1 MIEEIWI
8 LMTHLFGLKQSRP
21 ACISLVLIL
30 LTMACPCSFA
40 EDCNRNGVEDEQ
52 DIAAETSADC
62 DSDGVPDE
70 CQLFPVDFS
79 SRGLGVTV
87 SRYPRAVICVDVD
100 SDGILDIVTANKDGD
115 TRSMVTVL
123 KNDGSGIFERA
134 DFEDAVRASDL
145 DAADFDGDGA
155 NDLLTANYYTLELLW
170 NDGTGSFEERESIAV
185 ERGTRHAAAGDFN
198 GDGLADIVSTN
209 DRSNRAWVY
218 INAGERS
225 FSEPVAYGV
234 GSVPSVV
241 RVVDIEGDGD
251 LDICTVNVGS
261 GTITILQND
270 GNGGFGSVRT
280 VSTGLTS
287 PVHLAVAD
295 FDLDGSADFA
305 VASDDNIAILYGGDF
320 SESEVFVAN
329 AGELV
334 VADLDGDGDTDIG
347 YSILANRRIAILLNV
362 SGSFFSQPVE
372 FAVDIEAGLLAAG
385 DLDNDNDLDLITA
398 YERHT
403 RVPILWNNDESGITV
418 ESRTLSMAPAPHAMV
433 MDDLN
438 GDGYLDIA
446 TGDGLGSTI
455 TIFLNDGAG
464 NFRPGGNRT
473 VQAGDYLNSIDGG
486 DFDGDGDIDLV
497 TAAIQDRRMQVFLNN
512 GQGAYGSRALYT
524 TGVRPFM
531 VEVGELTGDGFPEI
545 ASANETAGTVTVYLN
560 SGTGNGRFAGRREYR
575 VGRLPVAVAM
585 GDLDGDGDQDVISA
599 NRGSRDLSVLMNSG
613 NGTLGAAVSYTV
625 DGTPWYVVTADFD
638 ADGDIDLATANQPN
652 RTVGIFYNRGD
663 GTFEAGVNFDS
674 AHGPYSMVVY
684 DLNIDGVPDILTA
697 NQSADSVSALINRG
711 DGTFNPAVTYN
722 AGNAPRFVQAGDLDL
737 DGDVDFVAADHDGR
751 TLTVFRNQAPVES
764 RDTHREVICTEVD
777 YYDMSTPSRRGRDLK
792 FVIPSDP
799 GDASRLPP
807 LFQNGRLFD
816 LHQDFLT
823 AVFPD
828 RFPLLGPVEY
838 NRLVGLRETRQY
850 YIGSVTRIAAP
861 TGTVYGFSVFTDI
874 SQSASQ
880 MLTLEEV
887 RGIYNTLRSSF
898 GLELLAYVPG
908 TIPAR
913 EAAVEWEDPGFPVYL
928 DVAGSSGNYES
939 YTEAVGYGTVRILTE
954 EAFEAANDNGGLSF
968 RDILILPHAPR
979 DIEGVVAGVITGMLQ
994 GPLSHLAIRT
1004 ARRGSPNAF
1013 VEGAISA
1020 FTPLDGILVRL
1031 EVSGSEYEIRPA
1043 SFQEAEKFWAANQIN
1058 LGNPPQPDETFGGLT
1073 SLAEFDLAAEAAT
1086 LVGRYGGKGVNMARL
1101 QSIMTG
1107 EFSQYGEVG
1116 FVVPTRYYLE
1126 FTRSNRLFSAV
1137 QTLQIVTYEEYI
1149 EELLGTDRF
1158 RSDSEYRFEMLDR
1171 LRDHM
1176 DDNST
1181 VDPELVTSIARRIGE
1196 VFGETTSRVRFRS
1209 SSNVEDALEFNGAG
1223 LYDSTSG
1230 CAADDLDDDNSGP
1243 SRCDSENASERGVA
1257 RALRKVWQ
1265 SVWNFRAFEEREF
1278 FGIPQQEVA
1287 MGILVSRAYA
1297 DERANGVIFT
1307 GNPSNPLDD
1316 RYLVT
1321 SQVGDSSVVSP
1332 EPGVL
1337 AAQDLLVVDQGQ
1349 VLEISRSSSS
1359 SLLPQGQNVLSDAEL
1374 RELGNIIWHIESELP
1389 IDLDGHDA
1397 SEVVYDIEYKVESNG
1412 ELAVKQVRPFLRNA
1426 QLPPTPS
1433 FRLQIA
1439 ANTSACVGFGNSSI
1453 QRGAEQ
1459 VLDLKSKVRLRQ
1471 GEHVLPSSS
1480 LITPLELIEE
1490 VRFGPAG
1497 ARLQPVGPGMLRAS
1511 RIEDRNGTTRHRF
1524 IFDQVFAIDDELRL
1538 KLRLFLLEPF
1548 TARGAEAVREV
1559 LVFNELYVEDTMTLQ
1574 GEITSIADPD
1584 VRLFIDYSSCR
1595 YDSLDLWEVS
1605 SELEDGT
1612 TISILENYRPPDEND
1627 EFGPIRLRSADVRI
1641 RGQRRRVTSYWK
1653 LVYSASRHNT
1663 FVRHWVV
1670 LDPPLQVAGLDRPV
1684 AVMDLVAQQLNS
1696 EGTVLQEPLG
1706 RYLDANFEE
1715 LGRSG
1720 VTSYTLE
1727 RFTDP
1732 LPILFQRGDVDL
1744 DGSLSITDSINLLV
1758 FLFAEGEL
1766 PGCLDAGDADDSGD
1780 LNITD
1785 AVTSLGYLF
1794 RGGEALPAPFLECGV
1809 DSTDDELGCEAEPVC
1824 P

>member
-1 MIEEIWI
+1 
-8 LMTHLFGLKQSRP
+8 MTHLFRFVSGR
-21 ACISLVLIL
+21 L
-30 LTMACPCSFA
+30 LFLGFVFSMLALPCPGAFA
-40 EDCNRNGVEDEQ
+40 EDCNRNGVEDEL
-52 DIAAETSADC
+52 DIAAETSSDC

-79 SRGLGVTV
+79 SRELGVTV

-115 TRSMVTVL
+115 TRSMVSVL

-145 DAADFDGDGA
+145 DAADFDGDGS
-155 NDLLTANYYTLELLW
+155 NDLLTANYYSLELLW
-170 NDGTGSFEERESIAV
+170 NDGTGSFEERESIPV
-185 ERGTRHAAAGDFN
+185 ERGTRHAAAGDLN

-209 DRSNRAWVY
+209 DRSNRAWVLL
-218 INAGERS
+218 NAGERS
-225 FSEPVAYGV
+225 FSEPVAYSV

-241 RVVDIEGDGD
+241 RMVDIEGDGD

-270 GNGGFGSVRT
+270 GNGGFGSSRT
-280 VSTGLTS
+280 VAAGIAS
-287 PVHLAVAD
+287 PGHLAVAD
-295 FDLDGSADFA
+295 FDLDGSADLA
-305 VASDDNIAILYGGDF
+305 VASEENIAILYGGDF
-320 SESEVFVAN
+320 AEREIFVAN

-334 VADLDGDGDTDIG
+334 VADFDGDGDTDLG
-347 YSILANRRIAILLNV
+347 YSILANRRIAVLLNV
-362 SGSFFSQPVE
+362 SGRFFSQPIE

-385 DLDNDNDLDLITA
+385 DLDDDNDLDLVTA

-418 ESRTLSMAPAPHAMV
+418 ETRTLSMGPAPHAMV

-455 TIFLNDGAG
+455 TIFMNDGAG
-464 NFRPGGNRT
+464 NLRPGGTRT

-512 GQGAYGSRALYT
+512 GQGAYGSRTLYT

-531 VEVGELTGDGFPEI
+531 VEVGELTGDEYPDI

-560 SGTGNGRFAGRREYR
+560 SGTGNGRFGGRRDYR

-585 GDLDGDGDQDVISA
+585 GDLDGDGDEDVISA
-599 NRGSRDLSVLMNSG
+599 NRGSRDFSVLMNGG
-613 NGTLGAAVSYTV
+613 NGVLGGAVNYSV
-625 DGTPWYVVTADFD
+625 DGTPWYVVTGDFD
-638 ADGDIDLATANQPN
+638 SDGDIDIATANQPN
-652 RTVGIFYNRGD
+652 RSVGIFYNRGD
-663 GTFEAGVNFDS
+663 GTFEDGVNFDS
-674 AHGPYSMVVY
+674 AHGPYSMVVF

-722 AGNAPRFVQAGDLDL
+722 AGDAPRFVGAGDLDL
-737 DGDVDFVAADHDGR
+737 DGDVDFVSADHDGR
-751 TLTVFRNQAPVES
+751 TMTVFRNQAPVES
-764 RDTHREVICTEVD
+764 RDTHLEVICTEGD

-799 GDASRLPP
+799 GDASSLPP

-828 RFPLLGPVEY
+828 RFPVLGPVEY

-850 YIGSVTRIAAP
+850 YIGSVTRIATE
-861 TGTVYGFSVFTDI
+861 TGTVYGFSVYTDI

-880 MLTLEEV
+880 MLNLEEV
-887 RGIYNTLRSSF
+887 RGIYDTLSSVF
-898 GLELLAYVPG
+898 NLELLAYVPD

-913 EAAVEWEDPGFPVYL
+913 EAAIEWENPGFPLYL

-939 YTEAVGYGTVRILTE
+939 YTEAVGYGTVRILSE

-979 DIEGVVAGVITGMLQ
+979 DIEGVVAGVITGMAQ

-1020 FTPLDGILVRL
+1020 FTPLDGTLVRL
-1031 EVSGSEYEIRPA
+1031 EVSGSGYEIRPA

-1058 LGNPPQPDETFGGLT
+1058 LGAPPQPDETFGGLS
-1073 SLAEFDLAAEAAT
+1073 SLAELDLASPSAT
-1086 LVGRYGGKGVNMARL
+1086 LVGRYGGKGVNMSRL

-1107 EFSQYGEVG
+1107 EYSQYGEVG
-1116 FVVPTRYYLE
+1116 FIVPTRYYLE
-1126 FTRSNRLFSAV
+1126 FVRSNRLFSAV
-1137 QTLQIVTYEEYI
+1137 EPLQIVTYEEYI
-1149 EELLGTDRF
+1149 EELLATDRF
-1158 RSDSEYRFEMLDR
+1158 RSDSEYRFEMLER

-1181 VDPELVTSIARRIGE
+1181 VDPELVTSIANRIGE
-1196 VFGETTSRVRFRS
+1196 VFGQTTERVRFRS

-1223 LYDSTSG
+1223 LYDSTSA
-1230 CAADDLDDDNSGP
+1230 CAADDLDDDNAGP
-1243 SRCDSENASERGVA
+1243 SRCDEENANERGVA

-1278 FGIPQQEVA
+1278 FGIPQQDVA

-1297 DERANGVIFT
+1297 NERANGVIFT
-1307 GNPSNPLDD
+1307 GNPSNPLDN

-1337 AAQDLLVVDQGQ
+1337 AASDLLVVDQGE
-1349 VLEISRSSSS
+1349 VLEISRASSS
-1359 SLLPQGQNVLSDAEL
+1359 SLLPDGQNVLSEAEL
-1374 RELGNIIWHIESELP
+1374 RELGYLIWHIESELP
-1389 IDLDGHDA
+1389 LDLGDHDS
-1397 SEVVYDIEYKVESNG
+1397 SEVVYDIEYKVEANG

-1426 QLPPTPS
+1426 QLPPSPS

-1453 QRGAEQ
+1453 QRGAAQ

-1480 LITPLELIEE
+1480 LITPMELIEE
-1490 VRFGPAG
+1490 VRFGPSG
-1497 ARLQPVGPGMLRAS
+1497 EVLQSVGPGMLRAS
-1511 RIEDRNGTTRHRF
+1511 RLEDRDGTTRHRF
-1524 IFDQVFAIDDELRL
+1524 IFDQVFAIDNDLRL

-1548 TARGAEAVREV
+1548 TARGENAVREV
-1559 LVFNELYVEDTMTLQ
+1559 LVFNELYVEETMTLQ
-1574 GEITSIADPD
+1574 GEITSVSDPD

-1612 TISILENYRPPDEND
+1612 TISILENYRPPEENE

-1641 RGQRRRVTSYWK
+1641 RGQRRRVSSYWK

-1663 FVRHWVV
+1663 FVRHWVI
-1670 LDPPLQVAGLDRPV
+1670 LDPPMQVNGLDRPV
-1684 AVMDLVAQQLNS
+1684 AVMELVAPQLNS
-1696 EGTVLQEPLG
+1696 EGTVLQEPVG
-1706 RYLDANFEE
+1706 RYLDSNFDE
-1715 LGRSG
+1715 LGRSE
-1720 VTSYTLE
+1720 VASYSLE

-1732 LPILFQRGDVDL
+1732 LPIVFQRGDVDL
-1744 DGSLSITDSINLLV
+1744 DGALSITDSINLLV
-1758 FLFAEGEL
+1758 FLFAEGSL
-1766 PGCLDAGDADDSGD
+1766 PGCLDAADADDSGD

-1794 RGGEALPAPFLECGV
+1794 RGGEALPAPFMECGI
-1809 DSTDDELGCEAEPVC
+1809 DPSDDELDCEAEPVC